1 LETELVLTDAA
12 ERDVRRLDRQVAD
25 RIAWALHRY
34 AEEDR
39 GDVRRLQGAD
49 DELRL
54 RVGDWRVRLTN
65 RIQERPA
72 APPATGAVQVR
83 VITVLRVLPRGRA
96 YRD

>member
-1 LETELVLTDAA
+1 VETELVLTDAA
-12 ERDVRRLDRQVAD
+12 ERDMRRLDRQVAD
-25 RIAWALHRY
+25 RIARTLNRY

-39 GDVRRLQGAD
+39 GDVRRLRGAN

-65 RIQERPA
+65 RIEERPA
-72 APPATGAVQVR
+72 APPTTGVVQVR